1 MPQYGKLKI
10 DQFLYNDSGTD
21 VTLDLANIASR
32 GANTFTGNQS
42 LGDNIKVQ
50 LGASN
55 DLQIYHDGSNS
66 WIKDTGTGSL
76 YIDATDVFIR
86 DSAGNENVANF
97 RENGACNLYYNNAK
111 KLETTSYGTLFTG
124 NSKWVDNG
132 KVTFGD
138 SDDLQLFHDGSNSFI
153 KEAGT
158 GSLFIYADGTYL
170 KNAAGNENLA
180 AFVSNGTA
188 ELYYDNSKKAETV
201 AAGFLI
207 SGELVTSQNAYSRIT
222 HQESGASKWSCGL
235 RANGDDNYH
244 LYRESGS
251 GNVVIDNGNFSV
263 SDNQKA
269 LFGAGDDLTIY
280 SDGTNGVIHGQSS
293 DLYIKGNSIYLQS
306 NTNEASGYFKYN
318 GSVEL
323 YYDGSK
329 KLQTQTWG
337 VQFYGTLHAVD
348 SAHINLGDSNDLQI
362 YHDGGS
368 SFIKHDG
375 QGHLYV
381 YAAGTSEDLY
391 LRAADNVHIETQTSD
406 TAINAIG
413 NGAVELYYDDA
424 KKLETTSGGIN
435 VTGAI
440 TVNGAALAG
449 GSSYAGLLKYF

>member
-1 MPQYGKLKI
+1 MAYGDLKVRNLI
-10 DQFLYNDSGTD
+10 WNTGSGDNTI
-21 VTLDLANIASR
+21 VTSTLATS
-32 GANTFTGNQS
+32 GANTFTGHQS
-42 LGDNIKVQ
+42 RGDNLQVQ
-50 LGASN
+50 
-55 DLQIYHDGSNS
+55 
-66 WIKDTGTGSL
+66 
-76 YIDATDVFIR
+76 
-86 DSAGNENVANF
+86 
-97 RENGACNLYYNNAK
+97 
-111 KLETTSYGTLFTG
+111 
-124 NSKWVDNG
+124 
-132 KVTFGD
+132 
-138 SDDLQLFHDGSNSFI
+138 
-153 KEAGT
+153 
-158 GSLFIYADGTYL
+158 
-170 KNAAGNENLA
+170 
-180 AFVSNGTA
+180 
-188 ELYYDNSKKAETV
+188 
-201 AAGFLI
+201 
-207 SGELVTSQNAYSRIT
+207 
-222 HQESGASKWSCGL
+222 
-235 RANGDDNYH
+235 
-244 LYRESGS
+244 
-251 GNVVIDNGNFSV
+251 
-263 SDNQKA
+263 
-269 LFGAGDDLTIY
+269 FGAGNDLTIY
-280 SDGTNGVIHGQSS
+280 SDGTNGIIHGQSS